1 MYDKIEKIGQSLL
14 QHGPYNDRVYLMKLA
29 PKDKHT
35 IMGKLDD
42 MAMHHDYSKIFCKVP
57 GWAAFPQEHYQQE
70 AHIPRFY
77 NGNEGAHFLAKYNDP
92 ARQKITPDNK
102 QKMADILNIARLKEK
117 KKNRD
122 LAPCFAIRELDTHD
136 VLSLTELYAAVF
148 KTYPFP
154 IFEPAFIKKTM
165 GQNVRYFGVFNEG
178 QLVAASSA
186 EMDKQGQNVEMT
198 DFATL
203 RAFSGNGL
211 ASHLLRM
218 MEKEMKKEGM
228 ITAYTIARALS
239 PGMNVTFSKNGY
251 QFGGVLINNT
261 NIFNGLESM
270 NVWYKYL

>member
-1 MYDKIEKIGQSLL
+1 MYDKIEKIGQTVL
-14 QHGPYNDRVYLMKLA
+14 QHGCYNNRIYLMKLA
-29 PKDKHT
+29 FQDKDM
-35 IMGKLDD
+35 IVDKLDD
-42 MAMHHDYSKIFCKVP
+42 LAAQHNYSKIFCKVP

-70 AHIPRFY
+70 AHIPKFY
-77 NGNEGAHFLAKYNDP
+77 NGNEDARFLAKYNDP

-102 QKMADILNIARLKEK
+102 QKMADILNVARSKGT

-122 LAPCFAIRELDTHD
+122 LAPCFALRELDTHD

-154 IFEPAFIKKTM
+154 IFEPTFIKKTM
-165 GQNVRYFGVFNEG
+165 EQHIRYFGVFSQG
-178 QLVAASSA
+178 RLVAASSA

-203 RAFSGNGL
+203 PGFSGNGL
-211 ASHLLRM
+211 ASYLLRM
-218 MEKEMKKEGM
+218 MEQEMKKEGM

-239 PGMNVTFSKNGY
+239 PGMNITFSKNGY

-261 NIFNGLESM
+261 NIFSGLESM